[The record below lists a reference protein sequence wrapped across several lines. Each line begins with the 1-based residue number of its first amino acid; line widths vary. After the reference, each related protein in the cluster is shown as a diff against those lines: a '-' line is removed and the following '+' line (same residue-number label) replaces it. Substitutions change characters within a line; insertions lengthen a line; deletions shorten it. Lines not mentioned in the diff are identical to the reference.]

1 MSEGVLQ
8 KPTELDRKEQ
18 QSSMDHQERIGYGV
32 PSQFREVHIQINLPT
47 RLFIINFH
55 HYHVSHVPQ

>member
-8 KPTELDRKEQ
+8 KPTELGRKE

-32 PSQFREVHIQINLPT
+32 PIQFREVHINLPT
-47 RLFIINFH
+47 RLSMLNFH
-55 HYHVSHVPQ
+55 HYHVSHVTQ